1 VERQVTVS
9 SDLLTVLKTERT
21 EPPKATPPRPALPL
35 AAAAVAAVLV
45 TVTLTAAT
53 AQSVSKALPGS
64 GLPVVGG
71 AVLVAV
77 AVLTLLRP
85 ALRAVR
91 SGRAAAAA
99 WSEDRRADARRAASE
114 GHEDAR
120 TVLGWCLAAL
130 VLLGSVWFLFAND
143 RAVQRTFLDGEVIG
157 ISLRETAS
165 AFGTNL
171 FIAVA
176 AQILIL
182 VWGLALALARMAPG
196 RTGRPLRLLATT
208 YIDGFRAVPAIIVI
222 YLIGFGLPLAEVP
235 VLSSLSPVWFA
246 ILALTLTYGAYV
258 AEVFRAGIESIAPG
272 QSAAAR
278 SLGLS
283 HSATLRHVVLP
294 QATRRVVPPLLNDFI
309 SLQKDTAL
317 VNVIGT
323 IDAFNQSKIFASNH
337 FNLSSVTVVAALFI
351 LITIPQARLVDR
363 LVAREQRRGK
373 GA

>member
-1 VERQVTVS
+1 MTVG
-9 SDLLTVLKTERT
+9 SDLLTAGPTR
-21 EPPKATPPRPALPL
+21 PKAAAPPRGALPL
-35 AAAAVAAVLV
+35 AGTAVAAVLAAV
-45 TVTLTAAT
+45 ALTAVT
-53 AQSVSKALPGS
+53 ALSVMDAVPGA
-64 GLPVVGG
+64 GIAVTAG
-71 AVLVAV
+71 AVIVAA
-77 AVLTLLRP
+77 AVLTQLRP

-91 SGRAAAAA
+91 SSRKAAEA
-99 WSEDRRADARRAASE
+99 WAQDRRADARRAVSE
-114 GHEDAR
+114 AREDAW
-120 TVLGWCLAAL
+120 TALGWCLTAL
-130 VLLGSVWFLFAND
+130 VVLGAVSFLFAND
-143 RAVQRTFLDGEVIG
+143 RAVQRTFFDGDVIG
-157 ISLRETAS
+157 ISISEIAS

-171 FIAVA
+171 FIAVV
-176 AQILIL
+176 AQVLIL

-196 RTGRPLRLLATT
+196 RAGRPLRLLATS
-208 YIDGFRAVPAIIVI
+208 YIDGFRAVPAIIII
-222 YLIGFGLPLAEVP
+222 YLIGFGLPLAKVP
-235 VLSSLSPVWFA
+235 FLSSLSPVWFA

-283 HSATLRHVVLP
+283 QSSTLRHVVLP

>member
-1 VERQVTVS
+1 MTVT
-9 SDLLTVLKTERT
+9 SDLLTTERT
-21 EPPKATPPRPALPL
+21 TPRVATPPRPALPL
-35 AAAAVAAVLV
+35 AAAAVAGVLV
-45 TVTLTAAT
+45 AVALTAAT
-53 AQSVSKALPGS
+53 ARSVSAALPGFS
-64 GLPVVGG
+64 LPV
-71 AVLVAV
+71 AVCALVVAA
-77 AVLTLLRP
+77 AVLTQLRP

-91 SGRAAAAA
+91 SSRTAIKA

-114 GHEDAR
+114 AREDAW
-120 TVLGWCLAAL
+120 TVLGWCLTAL
-130 VLLGSVWFLFAND
+130 VLLGAVWFLFAND
-143 RAVQRTFLDGEVIG
+143 RAVQKTFFDGEVIG
-157 ISLRETAS
+157 ISIPEIAS

-171 FIAVA
+171 FIAVV
-176 AQILIL
+176 AQVLILI
-182 VWGLALALARMAPG
+182 WGLALALARMAPG
-196 RTGRPLRLLATT
+196 RAGRPLRLLATT
-208 YIDGFRAVPAIIVI
+208 YIDGFRAVPAIIII
-222 YLIGFGLPLAEVP
+222 YLIGFGLPLAKVP
-235 VLSSLSPVWFA
+235 FLSSLSPVWFA

-283 HSATLRHVVLP
+283 QSATLRHVVLP

-363 LVAREQRRGK
+363 LVAREHRRGK

>member
-1 VERQVTVS
+1 MSAGHST
-9 SDLLTVLKTERT
+9 LTTLGAGPAKSAA
-21 EPPKATPPRPALPL
+21 PPAALPT
-35 AAAAVAAVLV
+35 AAASVAAVLA
-45 TVTLTAAT
+45 TVALTAT
-53 AQSVSKALPGS
+53 AAASVSRVLPGS
-64 GLPVVGG
+64 GPTVAAG
-71 AVLVAV
+71 AVVVAA

-91 SGRAAAAA
+91 SARRAATA
-99 WSEDRRADARRAASE
+99 WSEQRRTDARRAASE
-114 GHEDAR
+114 AREDAW
-120 TVLGWCLAAL
+120 TALGWCLAAL
-130 VLLGSVWFLFAND
+130 VLLGAVWFLCTND
-143 RAVQRTFLDGEVIG
+143 RAVQRTFFDGQVIG
-157 ISLRETAS
+157 ISLKETAS

-171 FIAVA
+171 FIAVV
-176 AQILIL
+176 AQVLIL
-182 VWGLALALARMAPG
+182 AWGLALALARMAPG
-196 RTGRPLRLLATT
+196 RAGRPLRLLATT
-208 YIDGFRAVPAIIVI
+208 YIDGFRAVPAIIII

-235 VLSSLSPVWFA
+235 FLSSLSPVWFA

-258 AEVFRAGIESIAPG
+258 AEVFRAGIESVPPG
-272 QSAAAR
+272 QTAAAR

-283 HSATLRHVVLP
+283 QSATLRHVVLP

-337 FNLSSVTVVAALFI
+337 FNLSAVTVVAGLFI